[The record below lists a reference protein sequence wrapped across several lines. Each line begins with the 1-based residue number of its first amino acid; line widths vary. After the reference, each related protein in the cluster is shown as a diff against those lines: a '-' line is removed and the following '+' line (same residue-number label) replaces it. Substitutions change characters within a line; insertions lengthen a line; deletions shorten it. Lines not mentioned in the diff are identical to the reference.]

1 MSELIVTISVDD
13 QHDRLHKSVLGGHDR
28 HVRVV
33 LERNEGAWGQVD
45 IHSVSHCQLLHVIIS
60 TNDLVEIC
68 HVDPLALGE
77 VAFEGRLAI
86 GGTEDGGH
94 LKFSGKH
101 EGLARLA
108 SPGLSLVWD
117 LEVELKGVEAGT
129 SVDCS
134 LKEASVHQSQVLHP
148 IMHGLFHLTLE
159 LLEHEWLSSRTII

>member
-1 MSELIVTISVDD
+1 M
-13 QHDRLHKSVLGGHDR
+13 GGLYE

-60 TNDLVEIC
+60 INDFAVIC

-77 VAFEGRLAI
+77 VAFEGRLAV
-86 GGTEDGGH
+86 GGAEDGGH

-108 SPGLSLVWD
+108 TPGLGLVRD
-117 LEVELKGVEAGT
+117 LEVELKRVEAGT

-134 LKEASVHQSQVLHP
+134 LKEASVHESQVLHP
-148 IMHGLFHLTLE
+148 IMHCLFHLTLV
-159 LLEHEWLSSRTII
+159 LLEHKWLSSWTIG